1 MKIALCFHGNTGFKE
16 KLRGNNL
23 VDLEP
28 LDIKL
33 PIKSI
38 KENLVNDHETD
49 IFIHTWSKDKKKE
62 IIKELAPV
70 KSVFENHKNFSSDF
84 KDRKN
89 ATLSKYYSV
98 EQVNKLK
105 KEYEQKNNFR
115 YDAVFHTRFDLVWF
129 SKIPIEQDFKDKYLF
144 FPNWNTSKSINNL
157 GPFNKDNM
165 HIGQRVFDAWF
176 FTSSKVSDSYTKIY
190 SNRRKLNK
198 LSNKSWSSHRFA
210 YLQAE
215 IYNYEV
221 RNILY
226 RGYDYELYRRY
237 LNQDWKNSEPTKA

>member
-129 SKIPIEQDFKDKYLF
+129 SKIPIEQDFKDKYLLHYLHILF
-144 FPNWNTSKSINNL
+144 ILAFASSIVRPLMN
-157 GPFNKDNM
+157 
-165 HIGQRVFDAWF
+165 IGETFAIDILPSVETVF
-176 FTSSKVSDSYTKIY
+176 
-190 SNRRKLNK
+190 
-198 LSNKSWSSHRFA
+198 
-210 YLQAE
+210 
-215 IYNYEV
+215 
-221 RNILY
+221 
-226 RGYDYELYRRY
+226 
-237 LNQDWKNSEPTKA
+237 